1 MTKEALQKER
11 ESLEKKEKAFGELIT
26 SQKKKAAEESKIVE
40 ELKYTKGLLSKA
52 HQDLDAQTNIL
63 NAKLEKVEASEVL
76 TQTVVQLKEVS
87 TETVSQI
94 NEILIQTVSE
104 LIEVSNVK
112 QKKSEAIS
120 EEKKKSIPC
129 KYFHKT
135 KGCRR
140 GEKCWFYHDYNP
152 RVDKISTKLQQKFK
166 VEPKKDKEL
175 KQEQGASLKQ
185 VILELLKL
193 LLRESD
199 T

>member
-1 MTKEALQKER
+1 M
-11 ESLEKKEKAFGELIT
+11 FFFHF
-26 SQKKKAAEESKIVE
+26 KIVS
-40 ELKYTKGLLSKA
+40 LR
-52 HQDLDAQTNIL
+52 
-63 NAKLEKVEASEVL
+63 NALWSHSF
-76 TQTVVQLKEVS
+76 TIS
-87 TETVSQI
+87 
-94 NEILIQTVSE
+94 IQTVSE

-112 QKKSEAIS
+112 QEKSEAINK
-120 EEKKKSIPC
+120 EKRKKSIPC

-152 RVDKISTKLQQKFK
+152 RVDKKSTKLQQKFK

-175 KQEQGASLKQ
+175 KQEQGAGLKQ
-185 VILELLKL
+185 VI

>member
-1 MTKEALQKER
+1 M
-11 ESLEKKEKAFGELIT
+11 
-26 SQKKKAAEESKIVE
+26 
-40 ELKYTKGLLSKA
+40 SKA
-52 HQDLDAQTNIL
+52 HQDLEAQTNIL
-63 NAKLEKVEASEVL
+63 NAKLEKVEASEIS
-76 TQTVVQLKEVS
+76 TQTVAQLKEVS
-87 TETVSQI
+87 TQTVSQI
-94 NEILIQTVSE
+94 NEISIQTVSE

-112 QKKSEAIS
+112 QEKSEAINK
-120 EEKKKSIPC
+120 EKRKKSIPC

-152 RVDKISTKLQQKFK
+152 RVDKKSTKLQQKFK

-175 KQEQGASLKQ
+175 KQEQGESLKQ

-199 T
+199 A

>member
-1 MTKEALQKER
+1 MTWSFVCSFKPILGIRAQPFSPSKAKLYLKFR
-11 ESLEKKEKAFGELIT
+11 IDPLLELSHIFV
-26 SQKKKAAEESKIVE
+26 SYVFFFHFKIVS
-40 ELKYTKGLLSKA
+40 LR
-52 HQDLDAQTNIL
+52 
-63 NAKLEKVEASEVL
+63 NALWSHSF
-76 TQTVVQLKEVS
+76 TIS
-87 TETVSQI
+87 
-94 NEILIQTVSE
+94 IQTVSE

-112 QKKSEAIS
+112 QEKSEAIS

-152 RVDKISTKLQQKFK
+152 RVDKKSTKLQQKFK
-166 VEPKKDKEL
+166 VKPKKDKEL
-175 KQEQGASLKQ
+175 KQEQCASLEQ